1 MCEKNMKRR
10 NERRNKKFNDSIKFI
25 EDFDIFIKQC
35 YRIVSSLEKIQRV
48 KVQKLQEQK
57 TEE

>member
-25 EDFDIFIKQC
+25 KDFDIFIKQC
-35 YRIVSSLEKIQRV
+35 YRIVSSVEKIFN
-48 KVQKLQEQK
+48 KKHDII
-57 TEE
+57 